1 MKKGKFLAVAII
13 VSLILLVQPNI
24 RTTIWNFFDSQD
36 IVSQLGFKGSSIPN
50 VKSTQPSVT
59 NDSEKQEIQKK
70 QKEIIQSLKEF
81 TFEGQQLIE
90 VNGNQPVFSNSDLTI
105 PSNPDYWEEYS
116 NLDLLNRVGVANAL
130 LSKSAMPTEE
140 RKSIAHVKPTGWKN
154 KKIIFNGKQDYLYN
168 RSHLIGFQLT
178 GQNDNPK
185 NLFTGTRAL
194 NANFEHPENSMVHF
208 ENKVAEYIR
217 NTNHHVR
224 YQVTPIFKGV
234 DMVCSGVWM
243 QAQSIEDQSIKF
255 SVYIFNVQPNY
266 TIDYLT
272 GNSKVSN

>member
-81 TFEGQQLIE
+81 TFEGQQVIE

-105 PSNPDYWEEYS
+105 PSRVAVALMLKQALADWERSDYSLDWEAVSYNMLGS
-116 NLDLLNRVGVANAL
+116 PHGQLSSLFINRETGLKMRKVWQAVCAAGV
-130 LSKSAMPTEE
+130 
-140 RKSIAHVKPTGWKN
+140 
-154 KKIIFNGKQDYLYN
+154 
-168 RSHLIGFQLT
+168 
-178 GQNDNPK
+178 
-185 NLFTGTRAL
+185 
-194 NANFEHPENSMVHF
+194 FES
-208 ENKVAEYIR
+208 
-217 NTNHHVR
+217 
-224 YQVTPIFKGV
+224 
-234 DMVCSGVWM
+234 
-243 QAQSIEDQSIKF
+243 ED
-255 SVYIFNVQPNY
+255 
-266 TIDYLT
+266 
-272 GNSKVSN
+272 